1 MRIRSVKTRRGIV
14 IVPTVAFAVG
24 IVASASVA
32 FAASLSVTSS
42 RVTTSSSSVSVGE
55 TTCTL
60 TASADAGLDRATQ
73 NSNYGSLGFL
83 SVRAQNGNN
92 MRRSILRFD
101 IANCGI
107 PATAAVRSAVL
118 QMTVFSGPG
127 TSRTYGIH
135 RVNGTWAEG
144 TVTYNNQPAFTAAA
158 TSSVTTG
165 TAPATLSWSVLT
177 DVSAFA
183 RGTAANNGWLIRD
196 SNEGA
201 NPGIETIFPSREAAS
216 AANRPTLVIGYYQ

>member
-1 MRIRSVKTRRGIV
+1 MKIRSIKTRRGIV
-14 IVPTVAFAVG
+14 AVPTLAFAVG
-24 IVASASVA
+24 ILASASVA

-42 RVTTSSSSVSVGE
+42 QVTTSSSSVSVGE

-83 SVRAQNGNN
+83 SVRSQSGNN

-101 IANCGI
+101 IATCGI
-107 PATAAVRSAVL
+107 PATAVISSATL
-118 QMTVFSGPG
+118 GLTVSSGPG
-127 TSRTYGIH
+127 SSRTYGMH
-135 RVNGTWAEG
+135 RVTGTWAEG
-144 TVTYNNQPAFTAAA
+144 TVTFRNQPPFAAAA

-177 DVSAFA
+177 DVEAFA
-183 RGTAANNGWLIRD
+183 RGTASNNGWLIKD
-196 SNEGA
+196 SDEGA
-201 NPGIETIFPSREAAS
+201 SPVIETIFPSREAAS
-216 AANRPTLVIGYYQ
+216 AADRPTLVIGYYR